1 MGKQQVLG
9 FVADAADDAGAAV
22 RSLLADDSMF
32 AAFRRPEVLKHLPAD
47 LHVRLMRNDPSVIP
61 DIMALGKQKANID
74 DLAQRAMP
82 AVEIPY
88 RNEGVGRREAVLDPS
103 VQQSFERGIA
113 LPGNRA
119 TTRGAPVGMFGGP
132 DRQLATVDM
141 PVEPRSVEDIY
152 DTTPQASF
160 ERGLVPYG
168 NRGRGIPV
176 GLDEGPG
183 TGLSVVDAGPSRR
196 TPGAGRRESPL
207 DPSAGWTGSGGTDLI
222 PFQGG
227 RGPGVP
233 VGGVG
238 NQSMTV
244 YQAPAAPRRDFS
256 GLLAALSAA
265 GAIGSTAYHLNR
277 ATSGTARPEVLVAPQ
292 RASQPSPQSAS
303 RPIDVLLGMG
313 IHPERAETLVAAP
326 QYMTDSEAR
335 RFRSLPPE
343 QRALFLNR

>member
-1 MGKQQVLG
+1 
-9 FVADAADDAGAAV
+9 
-22 RSLLADDSMF
+22 
-32 AAFRRPEVLKHLPAD
+32 
-47 LHVRLMRNDPSVIP
+47 
-61 DIMALGKQKANID
+61 
-74 DLAQRAMP
+74 
-82 AVEIPY
+82 
-88 RNEGVGRREAVLDPS
+88 
-103 VQQSFERGIA
+103 
-113 LPGNRA
+113 
-119 TTRGAPVGMFGGP
+119 MFGGP

-183 TGLSVVDAGPSRR
+183 TGLIVVDAGPSRR
-196 TPGAGRRESPL
+196 TPGAGRRENPL
-207 DPSAGWTGSGGTDLI
+207 DPSAGWAGSGGTDLI

-238 NQSMTV
+238 DQSMIV
-244 YQAPAAPRRDFS
+244 YQAPTAPRRDFS
-256 GLLAALSAA
+256 GLLLGLGGA
-265 GAIGSTAYHLNR
+265 GAIGTTAYALNR
-277 ATSGTARPEVLVAPQ
+277 ATQARAKPEVLFAPQ
-292 RASQPSPQSAS
+292 RAS

-313 IHPERAETLVAAP
+313 IHPERAETLVASP

-343 QRALFLNR
+343 QRDLFLNR